1 MNFTLKTQIGTIAI
15 VLISSFFTSA
25 VTAAPAAPAIR
36 APGKP
41 AAQPAPHL
49 PRQPLQPLNPHLSL
63 RPLLRLPK
71 GNLPFQRRL
80 KRYSRLSQQHHLKQR
95 SRLQCRHKH
104 RGRKPRQ
111 TIRFSPKP
119 SQPPAILPK
128 RKALRWQINQR
139 SPINPQ
145 LQVRQPPQI
154 HRPSRRLR
162 LIPATK
168 PLPPPPQQ
176 RNRKQQKRQRP
187 NRLQQ
192 KNKAPPLCPAT
203 PSASRTKRKTTIPCC
218 PKQQPGNWTL
228 PWRT

>member
-36 APGKP
+36 
-41 AAQPAPHL
+41 
-49 PRQPLQPLNPHLSL
+49 QPLQPLNPHLSL
-63 RPLLRLPK
+63 QSLLRLPK
-71 GNLPFQRRL
+71 RNLPLQRRL
-80 KRYSRLSQQHHLKQR
+80 KRYSRLSLQHHLKQR

-111 TIRFSPKP
+111 TILFSPKP
-119 SQPPAILPK
+119 NQPPSILQK
-128 RKALRWQINQR
+128 HKVLRSHINQR
-139 SPINPQ
+139 S
-145 LQVRQPPQI
+145 QV

-162 LIPATK
+162 LLIPATK
-168 PLPPPPQQ
+168 PVPPPQQ

-192 KNKAPPLCPAT
+192 INKAPPLCRAI

>member
-36 APGKP
+36 TPGKP
-41 AAQPAPHL
+41 AAQPAPAI
-49 PRQPLQPLNPHLSL
+49 
-63 RPLLRLPK
+63 
-71 GNLPFQRRL
+71 
-80 KRYSRLSQQHHLKQR
+80 SRET
-95 SRLQCRHKH
+95 
-104 RGRKPRQ
+104 P
-111 TIRFSPKP
+111 
-119 SQPPAILPK
+119 PPATTATTEPAPQPAVSAPTAK
-128 RKALRWQINQR
+128 TEPAVAAPPQTEHKVLRSHINQR
-139 SPINPQ
+139 S
-145 LQVRQPPQI
+145 QV

-162 LIPATK
+162 LLIPATK
-168 PLPPPPQQ
+168 PVPPPQQ

-192 KNKAPPLCPAT
+192 INKAPPLCRAI